1 MINRS
6 DRKRG
11 ENEWSGTAQSTL
23 QNFSKTE
30 DGFSNKVI
38 REGMGFWNADGKY
51 VSFFEKPF
59 THKSEV
65 SKAS

>member
-6 DRKRG
+6 GRKRG
-11 ENEWSGTAQSTL
+11 EEVWSATAQSTL
-23 QNFSKTE
+23 QNFSETE

-38 REGMGFWNADGKY
+38 REGMEFWNADGKY
-51 VSFFEKPF
+51 ASFFEQPF
-59 THKSEV
+59 THNNEV